1 MDTHSTDQRPRCRAT
16 SHDAQV
22 KAATRPGEQEV
33 THEAGRLTAWQ
44 DTKMKAHSAYTGLIE
59 RLQRTA
65 EAMQRDS
72 TRLPHTLGSLTT
84 VELSTMARVLE
95 GLNSA
100 AAAMAF
106 CCSGYVGAQL
116 LSYSFWDETNYVHY
130 P

>member
-1 MDTHSTDQRPRCRAT
+1 MDTHSTDQRPWCRAT

-33 THEAGRLTAWQ
+33 THEAGRLAAWQ
-44 DTKMKAHSAYTGLIE
+44 DTKMKAHSAYTGLCE

-95 GLNSA
+95 QTAS
-100 AAAMAF
+100 
-106 CCSGYVGAQL
+106 
-116 LSYSFWDETNYVHY
+116 
-130 P
+130 